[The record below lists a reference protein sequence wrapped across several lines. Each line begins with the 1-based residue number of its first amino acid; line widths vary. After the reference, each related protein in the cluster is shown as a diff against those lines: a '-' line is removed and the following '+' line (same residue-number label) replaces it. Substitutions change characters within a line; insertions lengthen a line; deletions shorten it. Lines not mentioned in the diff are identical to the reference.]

1 MRGTR
6 LFQAFHVFTPNFN
19 AGERQDSTTMKP
31 KPRNKPPFLQQKT
44 TGRVFPY
51 TVELEQYRTDMV
63 PFWGTQEEANAANER
78 IRLDRARKRNAAAV
92 GMGITQPVTH
102 NATNQ
107 VEPVPSAEMSPPF
120 ADLLPAGALGPP
132 DVMPM
137 TATPTA
143 SKGGLLSSVAGGVE
157 PTAQGD
163 TQEEFESRH
172 AVTPTLEER
181 GMEYLKTIEG
191 DMSKLREYGRN
202 HFNVK
207 FPPSTTMDVIFK
219 ELVLLGAAGPMET
232 IELDSPVD
240 PQE

>member
-1 MRGTR
+1 
-6 LFQAFHVFTPNFN
+6 
-19 AGERQDSTTMKP
+19 MKP

-44 TGRVFPY
+44 TGRVFTY

-92 GMGITQPVTH
+92 GMGITQPIT
-102 NATNQ
+102 Q
-107 VEPVPSAEMSPPF
+107 PVAGQDAKQEMSPPF

-132 DVMPM
+132 DVIP
-137 TATPTA
+137 PLS

-163 TQEEFESRH
+163 TQEEAKSSQVPTSPDATAEH
-172 AVTPTLEER
+172 ATAER

-191 DMSKLREYGRN
+191 DMSKLREYGREN
-202 HFNVK
+202 FNVK

-219 ELVLLGAAGPMET
+219 ELVLMEAAGPMET
-232 IELDSPVD
+232 VELDGPVDGPVD

>member
-1 MRGTR
+1 
-6 LFQAFHVFTPNFN
+6 
-19 AGERQDSTTMKP
+19 MKP

-44 TGRVFPY
+44 TGRVFAY

-92 GMGITQPVTH
+92 GVGLTQPVTQS
-102 NATNQ
+102 A
-107 VEPVPSAEMSPPF
+107 EPAPPVEMSPPF

-132 DVMPM
+132 EVIP
-137 TATPTA
+137 PLS
-143 SKGGLLSSVAGGVE
+143 SKGGLLSSGVIVE
-157 PTAQGD
+157 TDEQSPPVMLAKGD
-163 TQEEFESRH
+163 FLLEQQALDDVDFAEQ
-172 AVTPTLEER
+172 VTSSKR

-191 DMSKLREYGRN
+191 DMSKLREYGREN
-202 HFNVK
+202 FNVK

-219 ELVLLGAAGPMET
+219 ELVLMEAAGPMET
-232 IELDSPVD
+232 IELDGPVD